1 MTSLYIVDGKLLIK
15 NNSLATSEDC
25 CCGENICCYC
35 IQSWG
40 YVYFVNGAANC
51 GLGCGDQKPWA
62 GISFA
67 PGHICYCNYKNNDTN
82 ANIRLRCD
90 HLLYEPE
97 PPNSTLIYKD
107 CISTFACRASDYAEN
122 GDDPFPEAINGNT
135 DSGYANSSPWGKAD
149 VQRAACRKTMIVN
162 GQSTKITREECEK
175 CTDPPT
181 TTTDLFNDLCGIF
194 HENQINKRCIF
205 PEWDNQCFE
214 DIP

>member
-35 IQSWG
+35 LQNWG

-51 GLGCGDQKPWA
+51 RLGCGDQKPWA
-62 GISFA
+62 GINFA
-67 PGHICYCNYKNNDTN
+67 PGHICVCNYKNNETN
-82 ANIRLRCD
+82 ANIILRCD

-97 PPNSTLIYKD
+97 PPNSTLMTKN
-107 CISTFACRASDYAEN
+107 CFAAFICRASDYAEN
-122 GDDPFPEAINGNT
+122 GDLFPEPVNGDI
-135 DSGYANSSPWGKAD
+135 DSGYANSTPWSKAD
-149 VQRAACRKTMIVN
+149 VQRAACGKTTIVN
-162 GQSTKITREECEK
+162 GPKITREECEK

-181 TTTDLFNDLCGIF
+181 ITNLLNDRCGIF
-194 HENQINKRCIF
+194 HENQINKRCHF